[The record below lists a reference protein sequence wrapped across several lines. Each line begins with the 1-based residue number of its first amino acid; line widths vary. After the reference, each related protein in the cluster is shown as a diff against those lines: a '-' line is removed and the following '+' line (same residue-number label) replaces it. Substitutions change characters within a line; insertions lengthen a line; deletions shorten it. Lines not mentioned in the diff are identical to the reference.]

1 MSFAGSDD
9 RILPAL
15 KRMSD
20 SHAVRGPDDEGYFLL
35 DRAGHSRFYFGPDTP
50 ISARKKFNLVDVRVS
65 ESIDAFLGLSHR
77 RLSILDLSDEAHQP
91 MTSDESECVIVYN
104 GEIYNYIELQNELIG
119 EGFRFRSNSDT
130 EVILAAYSRWGKKC
144 VEKFNG
150 DFAFAI
156 WDSKA
161 KLLFC
166 ARDRVGVK
174 PFYYFVSNS
183 GIVFGSDIKTIIA
196 SKLYK
201 PQVSPE
207 GIYYSMAYGMAPRP
221 LTAFKDILALEPGT
235 TLTVNEKGRIFL
247 DKYWRVPT
255 NKQNLNL
262 SEQDAVDLLETAL
275 IKSTKLRMRS
285 DVPVGTFMS
294 GGVDSTLISALA
306 HRESTSIRA
315 FTLGY
320 NHLNSIYD
328 EVNEARLAADHIGID
343 HVVKKVDG
351 IEVLPKIKEMVRLY
365 EEPYYD
371 LSPTLLISEEVKSND
386 IKVILNG
393 LGGDEI
399 FGGYGY
405 YRYHNLPALNL
416 PKTLSRLF
424 QKISNEKVSKGLQL
438 LASRDIHDLHSIAF
452 RCSNDFHLEKLFSR
466 KIHPARTVNETLA
479 FLYLQDI
486 DFTDR
491 IEATCYLDLVNY
503 IGNHFVHRVD
513 QFTMFNSIEGR
524 FPFLDHNVIEAG
536 FAIPSKYKVKDGE
549 LKSVV
554 KQLARKYIP
563 KECIS
568 MKKKGFSLPLE
579 HWMKQDLRL
588 EVEKR
593 IQNLMSRDLV
603 NPKYIEKCF
612 DQYLMGKISHYK
624 IWHMVSLEMW
634 LEEFID

>member
-1 MSFAGSDD
+1 MSFTGGDH

-15 KRMSD
+15 KQMSD
-20 SHAVRGPDDEGYFLL
+20 SHSVRGPDDEGYFLV
-35 DRAGHSRFYFGPDTP
+35 DREGQSRFYFGPDTP

-65 ESIDAFLGLSHR
+65 EPTFAVLGLSHR

-91 MTSDESECVIVYN
+91 MSSDNSGCVIVYN
-104 GEIYNYIELQNELIG
+104 GEIYNYIELQNELIE

-150 DFAFAI
+150 DFSFAI

-161 KLLFC
+161 RLLFC

-174 PFYYFVSNS
+174 PFYYHVSNS
-183 GIVFGSDIKTIIA
+183 GILFGSDIKTIIA

-201 PQVSPE
+201 PQVSSE
-207 GIYYSMAYGMAPRP
+207 GIYCSMAYGMAPRP

-235 TLTVNEKGRIFL
+235 TLTVNEHGRICL
-247 DKYWRVPT
+247 EKYWRVPT

-262 SEQDAVDLLETAL
+262 CEQDAVDMLEAAL

-306 HRESTSIRA
+306 YRESSTIRA

-320 NHLNSIYD
+320 NNINSNYD

-343 HVVKKVDG
+343 HVVKKIDAL
-351 IEVLPKIKEMVRLY
+351 EVLPKIKEMVRLY

-371 LSPTLLISEEVKSND
+371 LSPTLLISEEVKLNN

-405 YRYHNLPALNL
+405 YKYHSLPALNL
-416 PKTLSRLF
+416 PKKISRLF
-424 QKISNEKVSKGLQL
+424 QKINNEKISKGLQL
-438 LASRDIHDLHSIAF
+438 LASGGISDLHSIAF
-452 RCSNDFHLEKLFSR
+452 RCSNDYHLEKLFAR
-466 KIHPARTVNETLA
+466 KIHPAMSVNETLA
-479 FLYLQDI
+479 FLYLRDI
-486 DFTDR
+486 DFVDR

-536 FAIPSKYKVKDGE
+536 FAMPSKFKVKNGE

-554 KQLARKYIP
+554 KQLAKKYIP

-568 MKKKGFSLPLE
+568 MKKKGFSLPLDL
-579 HWMKQDLRL
+579 WMKKDLRP

-603 NPKYIEKCF
+603 NSEYVAKCF
-612 DQYLMGKISHYK
+612 NEYLVGKISHYK